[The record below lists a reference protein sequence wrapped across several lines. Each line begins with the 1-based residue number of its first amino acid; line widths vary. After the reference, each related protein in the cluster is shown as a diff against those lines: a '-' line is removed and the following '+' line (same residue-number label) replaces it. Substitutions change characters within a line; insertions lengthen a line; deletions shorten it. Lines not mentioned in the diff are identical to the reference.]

1 VGARQGESLAGKST
15 YQSMGSTC
23 HDSGALGAPKITD
36 KAAWQPRIAQGPK
49 VLYSSALNGIGAM
62 PAKGGHPQLSD
73 EQVKAAV
80 DYIVSAVTATTGQT
94 AAAEKS
100 QSGKAKQGQ

>member
-73 EQVKAAV
+73 EQVKAVV
-80 DYIVSAVTATTGQT
+80 DYMVGAV
-94 AAAEKS
+94 K
-100 QSGKAKQGQ
+100 

>member
-23 HDSGALGAPKITD
+23 HDSGALGAPKFGD
-36 KAAWQPRIAQGPK
+36 KAAWQPRIAQGK
-49 VLYSSALNGIGAM
+49 QVLYSSALNGIGAM

-73 EQVKAAV
+73 DQVKAAV
-80 DYIVSAVTATTGQT
+80 DYMVGAV
-94 AAAEKS
+94 K
-100 QSGKAKQGQ
+100 

>member
-1 VGARQGESLAGKST
+1 VGARQGESFAGKST

-36 KAAWQPRIAQGPK
+36 KAAWQPRIAQGSK

-80 DYIVSAVTATTGQT
+80 DYMVGAV
-94 AAAEKS
+94 K
-100 QSGKAKQGQ
+100 